1 MSKLERLLGELAGSA
16 SLCWEPRPTGV
27 FDSTEAQKFV
37 ADCKLAILEV
47 VREIVPKK
55 KQGNDGKGCIC
66 GARYYGECGCP
77 DVDWND
83 FTEWNN
89 CCDDINSK
97 IGKEMGE

>member
-47 VREIVPKK
+47 VRAEINDLKKEVP
-55 KQGNDGKGCIC
+55 QTLNNEDGWSRFEVMKYNLGL
-66 GARYYGECGCP
+66 
-77 DVDWND
+77 
-83 FTEWNN
+83 
-89 CCDDINSK
+89 DDINSK
-97 IGKEMGE
+97 IGGL